1 MVGRGWEEDDRK
13 WQGREMYAERSVEGI
28 WWWYSN
34 PAAGTAAAL
43 GCAAAVA
50 AAEAAVGLLP

>member
-28 WWWYSN
+28 GWWYSN
-34 PAAGTAAAL
+34 PAAAA
-43 GCAAAVA
+43 
-50 AAEAAVGLLP
+50 